1 MRRSSLALI
10 ALVLLVIFGCR
21 GKAPDAP
28 AQGSGETWS
37 VTSWGERYEVFAE
50 TEPLVAGRS
59 ATCNAHVTVL
69 EGFAPLRSGSV
80 TVVLRGSG
88 PDLVF
93 RQDGPKREGIFPVKL
108 EPTSEGTFE
117 MFFQVDGAAGVEELA
132 GGRVRVGTPE
142 SPGGVAAG
150 RVGREGAA
158 GANAM
163 SFLKEQ
169 QWRTTFA
176 TAPVTQGTLGE
187 SVAGPARI
195 IPPAGGEVTL
205 TATFDST
212 VAPSP
217 WPYTGLVVAKGNTM
231 LRLLPRIGG
240 RSLPDLKADA
250 ASLEAE
256 VEAARRRVERLTELL
271 RVEAT
276 SVAELERARATLA
289 GLEARLRSTREGVEV
304 AGGRFDASAGI
315 SVAAP
320 WTGRVA
326 EVSVSPGQTVSAG
339 APLVRLVKARPVWMI
354 LALRPDDA
362 ARVKGR
368 PSGLLI
374 RRSGSPESIQF
385 GPEDLRIVSQSPE
398 VNVRTASIDLLVEI
412 DRSVSNLPIGT
423 GVEAELLLPGERRG
437 IVVPASALVDDS
449 GVVVAYVQIEG
460 ESFARKEVHVL
471 ARQGERVLIE
481 GLAPGERLVTVGGG
495 AVRRSVLLST
505 EAPEGHVH

>member
-1 MRRSSLALI
+1 MRRSSPALM
-10 ALVLLVIFGCR
+10 ALVLFVIFGCR

-28 AQGSGETWS
+28 AQGSGESWS

-69 EGFAPLRSGSV
+69 EGFAPLRAGSV

-93 RQDGPKREGIFPVKL
+93 RQVGPKREGIFPVKL
-108 EPTSEGTFE
+108 EPPAEGTFE
-117 MFFQVDGAAGVEELA
+117 MFFQVDGAAGDEELA
-132 GGRVRVGTPE
+132 GGRVRVGTTA
-142 SPGGVAAG
+142 SPGRTAADHE
-150 RVGREGAA
+150 VTA
-158 GANAM
+158 GASAL

-212 VAPSP
+212 IAPSP
-217 WPYTGLVVAKGNTM
+217 WPYTGLVVAKGDTM

-240 RSLPDLKADA
+240 RSLPDLQADA
-250 ASLEAE
+250 ASLDAE

-289 GLEARLRSTREGVEV
+289 GLEARLRSAREGVEA
-304 AGGRFDASAGI
+304 AGGRFDASPGA

-320 WTGRVA
+320 WAGRVA
-326 EVSVSPGQTVSAG
+326 EVLVSPGQTISAG
-339 APLVRLVKARPVWMI
+339 APLVRLVKARPVWII

-362 ARVKGR
+362 ARVKGS

-374 RRSGSPESIQF
+374 RRPGSPESIRF
-385 GPEDLRIVSQSPE
+385 GPKDLRIISQSPE
-398 VNVRTASIDLLVEI
+398 VNVRTASIDLIVEI
-412 DRSVSNLPIGT
+412 DRSVSDLPIGT

-471 ARQGERVLIE
+471 ARQGEQVLIE
-481 GLAPGERLVTVGGG
+481 GLTPGERLVTVGGG
-495 AVRRSVLLST
+495 AVRRSALLSSG
-505 EAPEGHVH
+505 APEGHVH